1 MKYIIAI
8 ILIIII
14 ILTLASCI
22 NISTTTESHTLQ
34 TNQQESSL
42 RSNEPE
48 IKEQKYAGIYTDED
62 VIYKDTNVTIIKRGF
77 DPAGGQYGPEVN
89 LYIINNTNNEYL
101 IQTRDFKVNGIEVT
115 TIFSKQINPKEK
127 DLADLI
133 IWRNDLRTHFISL
146 IETIE
151 FSFFF
156 LNNNNLDNPYQ
167 TETITLKLK

>member
-8 ILIIII
+8 IIIII
-14 ILTLASCI
+14 ITLTLTACI
-22 NISTTTESHTLQ
+22 NISTT

-42 RSNEPE
+42 RSNEPK
-48 IKEQKYAGIYTDED
+48 IKEQKYTGIYTDED

-89 LYIINNTNNEYL
+89 LYIINNANNEYL

-115 TIFSKQINPKEK
+115 TIFSKQINPNEK

-133 IWRNDLRTHFISL
+133 IWRNDLRTHSISL
-146 IETIE
+146 IETVE

-156 LNNNNLDNPYQ
+156 LNNNDLDNPYQ
-167 TETITLKLK
+167 TETITIKLK